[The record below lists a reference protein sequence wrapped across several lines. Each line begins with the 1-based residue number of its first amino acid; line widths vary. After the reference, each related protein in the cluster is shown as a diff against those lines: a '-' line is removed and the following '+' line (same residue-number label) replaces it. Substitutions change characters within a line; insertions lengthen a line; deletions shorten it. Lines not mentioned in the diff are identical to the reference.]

1 MAEKSQGGPVKEAV
15 QDLPANP
22 LTDEVQNLVEA
33 ALERLLASVTD
44 KIDGLTDRLLD
55 YVENEGPSL
64 VSTLI
69 GSTGSGGPLRKGL
82 GKLAGGTLSLMT
94 GGGKGGKGGRS
105 KKLKFTNIVESLDIG
120 APRRLVYDQWTQ
132 FQDFPSF
139 MKKVGSVE
147 QEAEE
152 KVAWKAQI
160 FLSHRNWESTI
171 VEQIPDQRI
180 IWRSKGPK
188 GYVDGAVTFHEIAPD
203 LTRILL
209 ALEYHPQGL
218 FERTGNIWRAQGRR
232 VRLEFKHF
240 RRHVMT
246 QSVLHPDEVEGW
258 RGEIRDSQ
266 VVKDHETALAEE
278 QEREGAE
285 EEEEKRAEAKEEEPE
300 EERAEEEEE
309 PEEEEEEEEEE
320 EPEEERAE
328 EEEEPEEEEEE
339 EEEEP
344 EEEEEEE
351 EEERPRARARRPA
364 RPARGRP
371 REEPE
376 EEPEEEP
383 PSRPVRRRKA
393 AARSA

>member
-309 PEEEEEEEEEE
+309 
-320 EPEEERAE
+320 
-328 EEEEPEEEEEE
+328 EPEEEEEE